1 MKIFP
6 NLHGPNRTLAQT
18 VSVVVV
24 MGALA
29 WASVPFYDWFCR
41 VTGFGGVTNV
51 AEYESDVIL
60 DQTIKIRFD
69 ASLDRDMPWTFKPA
83 QREMTL
89 RIGETGLAFFEAHN
103 PTDHPVAGSAAYNVT
118 PYEAGGF
125 FDKIACFC
133 FEEQILQPGETV
145 MMPVSFFVDPA
156 IVDDREGQ
164 YVHTI
169 TLGYTFYE
177 IDLPEDGMQAALDVT
192 RSTSTQSTLTTA
204 TEIAIDT
211 N

>member
-6 NLHGPNRTLAQT
+6 KLQGPQRTLAQT
-18 VSVVVV
+18 ISVVFV

-41 VTGFGGVTNV
+41 VTGFGGITNV

-60 DQTIKIRFD
+60 DQTIKVRFD
-69 ASLDRDMPWTFKPA
+69 ASLDRDMPWTFTPA
-83 QREMTL
+83 QREMEL
-89 RIGETGLAFFEAHN
+89 RIGETGLAFYEAHN
-103 PTDHPVAGSAAYNVT
+103 PTDRPVAGSAAYNVT
-118 PYEAGGF
+118 PYEAGAF

-177 IDLPEDGMQAALDVT
+177 IDLPEEEMQAALDVPT
-192 RSTSTQSTLTTA
+192 TLTTA
-204 TEIAIDT
+204 TEIAIDS

>member
-1 MKIFP
+1 MTLFP
-6 NLHGPNRTLAQT
+6 RLKGINRTAAQA
-18 VSVVVV
+18 VCVVFL
-24 MGALA
+24 MGGLA

-51 AEYESDVIL
+51 AESPSDVIL

-69 ASLDRDMPWTFKPA
+69 ASLERDMPWTFKPEV
-83 QREMTL
+83 REMEI
-89 RIGETGLAFFEAHN
+89 RIGETGLAFYEAHN
-103 PTDHPVAGSAAYNVT
+103 PLDVPIAGQAAYNVT
-118 PYEAGGF
+118 PYEAGAF

-133 FEEQILQPGETV
+133 FVEQILMPGETV

-169 TLGYTFYE
+169 TLSYTFYQ
-177 IDLPEDGMQAALDVT
+177 IDLPEDVVQAALISD
-192 RSTSTQSTLTTA
+192 TLTT
-204 TEIAIDT
+204 TPQVGIET